1 MICPYCSQQET
12 KVLETRETSPNE
24 TRRRRECLSCNKRF
38 TTYERIELKPILVIK
53 KDGKREQFDRE
64 KVMKG
69 LIRSCEKR
77 PVSMLQMEKLAD
89 EVEYKLRSSGS
100 QEVKSTKIGTLTM
113 NRLKKLDK
121 IAYIRFASVYRDFT
135 DIKSF
140 EEEIAKLTK
149 KAIEQEVSEN
159 QNRFNE
165 KKKIEGK
172 TTNS

>member
-1 MICPYCSQQET
+1 MICPYCSQEET

-24 TRRRRECLSCNKRF
+24 TRRRRECSSCNKRY
-38 TTYERIELKPILVIK
+38 TTYERIELKPILVEK

-69 LIRSCEKR
+69 LLKSCEKR
-77 PVSMLQMEKLAD
+77 PISMQQMENLAD
-89 EVEYKLRSSGS
+89 EVEYKIRSSGN

-121 IAYIRFASVYRDFT
+121 VAYIRFASVYRDFT

-140 EEEIAKLTK
+140 EDEVAKLTTR
-149 KAIEQEVSEN
+149 ALEQEVIEN
-159 QNRFNE
+159 QN
-165 KKKIEGK
+165 KKQK
-172 TTNS
+172 

>member
-24 TRRRRECLSCNKRF
+24 TRRRRECLSCAKRF
-38 TTYERIELKPILVIK
+38 TTYERIELKPILVVK

-64 KVMKG
+64 KIMKG
-69 LIRSCEKR
+69 LMRSCEKR

-89 EVEYKLRSSGS
+89 EVEYKIRSLGN

-121 IAYIRFASVYRDFT
+121 ISYIRFASVYRDFT
-135 DIKSF
+135 DIRSF
-140 EEEIAKLTK
+140 EEEVAKLTK
-149 KAIEQEVSEN
+149 RAIEQEVNEN
-159 QNRFNE
+159 KDNYEER
-165 KKKIEGK
+165 
-172 TTNS
+172 